1 MAEGDNEFDLLSS
14 DEPLTEFDKAI
25 ADIANT
31 YGVDEDPVQSLIEES
46 PTLSP
51 SHPDT
56 PGP

>member
-25 ADIANT
+25 ADIANR
-31 YGVDEDPVQSLIEES
+31 YGVDEERVQSIIEES
-46 PTLSP
+46 PTLST